1 MKQFVR
7 LMITSYTIPV
17 IISIEYSPKQLTKI
31 FILSIIFF
39 LLCVEV
45 KASIDDSKWNIA
57 IQDFKNGNNK
67 IATDIFDNY
76 NSYSINR
83 GNLLYSLATIEYN
96 NKDYTQCLKVSN
108 ECKQYISSYD
118 LEVMIANCH
127 MFLGNFNKAD
137 EHYIKAGYM
146 CPNRFVP
153 LYQRFK
159 IYKQLG
165 KTTKMQILGNNILK
179 KKIKVPSKEIDIILN
194 NVKYELCHLQ

>member
-1 MKQFVR
+1 M
-7 LMITSYTIPV
+7 LIT
-17 IISIEYSPKQLTKI
+17 
-31 FILSIIFF
+31 
-39 LLCVEV
+39 
-45 KASIDDSKWNIA
+45 
-57 IQDFKNGNNK
+57 G
-67 IATDIFDNY
+67 
-76 NSYSINR
+76 
-83 GNLLYSLATIEYN
+83 
-96 NKDYTQCLKVSN
+96 
-108 ECKQYISSYD
+108 KQYIPSYD